1 MEEIDNLISDLQF
14 IKWPG
19 TVWKGKDPEA
29 HKSIKKYWLNFV
41 YGFDELSWLTLEQLE
56 DFKSF
61 MKKIIE
67 GERKK
72 RALPGL

>member
-1 MEEIDNLISDLQF
+1 MEEIDDLINDLQF

-19 TVWKGKDPEA
+19 TVQKSKGVEA
-29 HKSIKKYWLNFV
+29 HKRIKKYWLNFV
-41 YGFDELSWLTLEQLE
+41 YGFEDLSWLSLEQLE

-61 MKKIIE
+61 MKKVIE